1 MSGTEAIPA
10 GSASANPAGSAS
22 ANSAGSA
29 SVNPAGSASAL
40 LVGTMSVVA
49 LTVAVLQTG
58 VIPILGVMARQLN
71 ASTVDISWTVT
82 ANLLAAAATTPLIGR
97 LADLYVK
104 KWVLLSVLGIVLGG
118 SLLAAMTTSLP
129 MLILARVLQG
139 AAFSLYPIGVSI
151 LREELPPG
159 RLMGAMAVLSGVL
172 GFGGGV
178 GLVITGL
185 LMRGDAAYQRMFWFT
200 AAFSVLVIL
209 VVVVAVPQRPRST
222 TGSVDWAGAGGLA
235 AGLSLLLLAITQ
247 GGTWGWASA
256 PILGA
261 GLAGAITLGGWWW
274 WERRCPQPLVSTV
287 MLTRRP
293 ILMTNIAT
301 VAVGMGLYFGF
312 LGLTT
317 FVQAPISSGYG
328 FGASVL
334 RASVV
339 FLLPGAMAGFL
350 IALAS
355 GRYIDRYGGRRV
367 LMVGAAI
374 GVVGFAMLAVG
385 HSATWQVVT
394 AGILINAYISL
405 AYGALP
411 ALVVREVAAGETGV
425 ATSVNAIARTVG
437 AAVAAAL
444 VAVLLSRNGAGF
456 PPESS
461 YIIIFGLGAAMAM
474 IALLLIAASRPRLR
488 TIETADDVSDSRAMN
503 HEWG

>member
-1 MSGTEAIPA
+1 MPGSGAIPSTSQDRGA
-10 GSASANPAGSAS
+10 PR
-22 ANSAGSA
+22 
-29 SVNPAGSASAL
+29 PAL
-40 LVGTMSVVA
+40 LIATMSVVA

-58 VIPILGVMARQLN
+58 VVPILAVMARQLD
-71 ASTVDISWTVT
+71 ASLLDVSWTVT

-97 LADLYVK
+97 LADLHVK
-104 KWVLLSVLGIVLGG
+104 KRVLLIVLGIVLAG
-118 SLLAAMTTSLP
+118 SLLAALTTSLP
-129 MLILARVLQG
+129 MLIVARALQG
-139 AAFSLYPIGVSI
+139 ASFSLYPIGVSI
-151 LREELPPG
+151 LREELAPG

-172 GFGGGV
+172 GFGGGM

-185 LMRGDAAYQRMFWFT
+185 LMRGDAGYQRMFWFT
-200 AAFSVLVIL
+200 AAFSVLVI
-209 VVVVAVPQRPRST
+209 VAVAAVVPRRPRST
-222 TGSVDWAGAGGLA
+222 TGSVDWAGAAGLA
-235 AGLSLLLLAITQ
+235 IGLSLLLLAITQ
-247 GGTWGWASA
+247 GDTWGWASA
-256 PILGA
+256 RTPA
-261 GLAGAITLGGWWW
+261 VGLAGVAALGVWWW
-274 WERRCPQPLVSTV
+274 WERRCRQPLVSTV

-317 FVQAPISSGYG
+317 FVQAPTASGYG

-334 RASVV
+334 QASVV

-350 IALAS
+350 TALAS
-355 GRYIDRYGGRRV
+355 GRYIDRFGGRRV

-374 GVVGFAMLAVG
+374 GVVGFAMLAIV
-385 HSATWQVVT
+385 HSAPWQVIA

-405 AYGALP
+405 SYGALP
-411 ALVVREVAAGETGV
+411 ALVVREVEPGETGV

-437 AAVAAAL
+437 AAMAAAL
-444 VAVLLSRNGAGF
+444 VAVLLSRNGTGF

-461 YIIIFGLGAAMAM
+461 YTVIFGLGAVMAL

-488 TIETADDVSDSRAMN
+488 PIASVDEISDVRAMN

>member
-1 MSGTEAIPA
+1 VPGSGAIPSTSQNRT
-10 GSASANPAGSAS
+10 GPRPG
-22 ANSAGSA
+22 
-29 SVNPAGSASAL
+29 L
-40 LVGTMSVVA
+40 LIATMSVVA

-58 VIPILGVMARQLN
+58 VVPILAVMARQLD
-71 ASTVDISWTVT
+71 ASLLDVSWTVT

-97 LADLYVK
+97 LADLHVK
-104 KWVLLSVLGIVLGG
+104 KRVLLIVLGIVLAG
-118 SLLAAMTTSLP
+118 SLLAALTTSLP
-129 MLILARVLQG
+129 MLIVARVLQG
-139 AAFSLYPIGVSI
+139 ASFSLYPIGVSI
-151 LREELPPG
+151 LREELAPG

-172 GFGGGV
+172 GFGGGM

-185 LMRGDAAYQRMFWFT
+185 LMRGDAGYQRMFWFT
-200 AAFSVLVIL
+200 AAFSVLVI
-209 VVVVAVPQRPRST
+209 VAVAAVVPQRPRST
-222 TGSVDWAGAGGLA
+222 TGSVDWAGAAGLA
-235 AGLSLLLLAITQ
+235 IGLSLLLLAITQ
-247 GGTWGWASA
+247 GNTWGWASA
-256 PILGA
+256 RTPA
-261 GLAGAITLGGWWW
+261 VGLAGAAALGVWWW
-274 WERRCPQPLVSTV
+274 WERRCRQPLVSTV

-317 FVQAPISSGYG
+317 FVQAPTASGYG
-328 FGASVL
+328 FGATVL
-334 RASVV
+334 QASVV

-350 IALAS
+350 TALAS
-355 GRYIDRYGGRRV
+355 GRYIDRFGGRRV

-374 GVVGFAMLAVG
+374 GVAGFAMLTVA
-385 HSATWQVVT
+385 HSAPWQVIA

-411 ALVVREVAAGETGV
+411 ALVVREVEPGETGV

-437 AAVAAAL
+437 AAMAAAL
-444 VAVLLSRNGAGF
+444 VAVLLSSNGTGF

-461 YIIIFGLGAAMAM
+461 YTVIFGLGAVMAL

-488 TIETADDVSDSRAMN
+488 PIASVDEISDVRAMN

>member
-1 MSGTEAIPA
+1 
-10 GSASANPAGSAS
+10 
-22 ANSAGSA
+22 
-29 SVNPAGSASAL
+29 
-40 LVGTMSVVA
+40 MSVVA

-58 VIPILGVMARQLN
+58 VVPILAVMARQLD
-71 ASTVDISWTVT
+71 ASLLDVSWTVT

-97 LADLYVK
+97 LADLHVK
-104 KWVLLSVLGIVLGG
+104 KRVLLIVLGVVLAG
-118 SLLAAMTTSLP
+118 SLLAALTTSLP
-129 MLILARVLQG
+129 MLIVARVLQG
-139 AAFSLYPIGVSI
+139 ASFSLYPIGVSI
-151 LREELPPG
+151 LREELAPG

-172 GFGGGV
+172 GFGGGM

-185 LMRGDAAYQRMFWFT
+185 LMRGDAGYQRMFWFT
-200 AAFSVLVIL
+200 AAFSVLVI
-209 VVVVAVPQRPRST
+209 VAVAAVVPQRPRST
-222 TGSVDWAGAGGLA
+222 TGSVDWAGAAGLA
-235 AGLSLLLLAITQ
+235 IGLSLLLLAITQ
-247 GGTWGWASA
+247 GNTWGWASA
-256 PILGA
+256 RTPA
-261 GLAGAITLGGWWW
+261 VGLAGVTALGVWWW
-274 WERRCPQPLVSTV
+274 WERRCRQPLVSTV

-317 FVQAPISSGYG
+317 FVQAPTARGYG
-328 FGASVL
+328 FGATVL
-334 RASVV
+334 QASVV

-350 IALAS
+350 TALAS
-355 GRYIDRYGGRRV
+355 GRYIDRFGGRRV

-374 GVVGFAMLAVG
+374 GVAGFAMLTVG
-385 HSATWQVVT
+385 HSAPWQVIA

-411 ALVVREVAAGETGV
+411 ALVVREVDPGETGV

-437 AAVAAAL
+437 AAMAAAL
-444 VAVLLSRNGAGF
+444 VAVLLSRNGTDF

-461 YIIIFGLGAAMAM
+461 YTVIFGLGAVMAL

-488 TIETADDVSDSRAMN
+488 PIASVDEISDVRAMN